1 VIPLK
6 PSRRS
11 PRLLQLI
18 VITPVLLAPFSG
30 VRAADGDA
38 LTPVGNKRIEAVH
51 TDSPPRIDGV
61 LDESVW
67 QQAAVIADLHQVLPE
82 EYAEPSER
90 TEFYLLYDKDNLY
103 IAGRFWDAAPENITA
118 RNLQQNSEAA
128 RDDHMFVLLDP
139 YNRKRSG
146 TYFLL
151 NANGVRGDGLYDGP
165 QFLPEWEGI
174 WHGGATI
181 TDFGWTAEIAI
192 PMKTLSFREAG
203 DTWGLNLARDIV
215 RKTERISWVS
225 QERVINP
232 SATGELAG
240 LKGLSSGL
248 GLDLV
253 GSMTLG
259 ERRDFAMSSDESIVE
274 PSLDL
279 FYKITPTLNGS
290 LTLNTDFSATE
301 VDDRQV
307 NLTRFSL
314 FFPEKRLFF
323 LKDTD
328 IFEFGR
334 IGGVDSGSLINRVDR
349 ENGRP
354 FFSRTIGLNQNG
366 APQPL
371 DFGAKLSGRLGEWN
385 LGALAVR
392 QADLEGINAGDLFV
406 GRVTRNVFA
415 ESTIGLIT
423 TYGDPQS
430 DIHNSLLGAD
440 FRYRNAR
447 TALGIMEA
455 EAWYQVTDTEGLEGS
470 NEAYG
475 ARVRFPN
482 LTGWRGRIGA
492 KELQANFNPAMGF
505 VSRRDIRNY
514 TAESGY
520 LWRPN
525 RRVLREV
532 LTGIEFNQTDNLG
545 GDVQSSMIRYRL
557 AELTSQRGD
566 KISFRWLR
574 QRENF
579 TEPFEIFP
587 GTVVPV
593 GDYIFDNYGV
603 IVSFADHRPL
613 SGDFAYFGGT
623 DFDGKKRAG
632 RTSINWRPSKHFGL
646 EGAFRYGHY
655 QLPQGDFITRLMSL
669 RTRIVFSN
677 TLSWVNLAQYDNLS
691 RVLGINSRLHWI
703 PQAGRELFFV
713 INHNL
718 IDDVEDGFRSTNAD
732 VTLKINYTLRF

>member
-1 VIPLK
+1 MPLI
-6 PSRRS
+6 SRRS
-11 PRLLQLI
+11 WLRLAGPT
-18 VITPVLLAPFSG
+18 VITPWLLLAGTG
-30 VRAADGDA
+30 VQADDGEAPAARIE
-38 LTPVGNKRIEAVH
+38 KRIEAVH

-61 LDESVW
+61 LDEAVW
-67 QQAAVIADLHQVLPE
+67 EHAAVIGDVHQVLPE

-90 TEFYLLYDKDNLY
+90 TEFRVLYDKDTLY
-103 IAGRFWDAAPENITA
+103 IAGRFWDSEPDKITA
-118 RNLQQNSEAA
+118 RNLQQLGNAS
-128 RDDHMFVLLDP
+128 RDDHIFILIDP

-146 TYFLL
+146 SFFIL
-151 NANGVRGDGLYDGP
+151 NANGVRSDGLYDGP
-165 QFLPEWEGI
+165 QYLPEWDGI
-174 WHGGATI
+174 WNGNATI
-181 TDFGWTAEIAI
+181 TDFGWTAEVAI
-192 PMKTLSFREAG
+192 PMKTLSFAG
-203 DTWGLNLARDIV
+203 ANETWGLNVARDIV

-232 SATGELAG
+232 SATGELTG
-240 LKGLSSGL
+240 LKGLSSGK

-253 GSMTLG
+253 ASMTTG
-259 ERRDFAMSSDESIVE
+259 ERRDFTGSMDESVFE
-274 PSLDL
+274 PSMDL
-279 FYKITPTLNGS
+279 FYKITPSLNGS

-334 IGGVDSGSLINRVDR
+334 IGGDDPTTFVDRGDR

-354 FFSRTIGLNQNG
+354 FFSRTIGLNENA

-392 QADLEGINAGDLFV
+392 QADLAGINAGDLFV
-406 GRVTRNVFA
+406 GRVTRNILE

-430 DIHNSLLGAD
+430 DVNNSLLGAD

-455 EAWYQVTDTEGLEGS
+455 ETWYQITDTEGVDGS
-470 NEAYG
+470 DQAYG
-475 ARVRFPN
+475 ARLRFPN
-482 LTGWRGRIGA
+482 LTGWRGGLAA

-505 VSRRDIRNY
+505 VSRSGIRNY
-514 TAESGY
+514 VAESGY
-520 LWRPN
+520 VWRPN
-525 RRVLREV
+525 KTRLREV
-532 LTGIEFNQTDNLG
+532 YSAIEFNQSDRLDG
-545 GDVQSSMIRYRL
+545 GVQSSMARFRL
-557 AELTSQRGD
+557 LELTGQRGD
-566 KISFRWLR
+566 KLSFRWLR
-574 QRENF
+574 QRENL

-593 GDYIFDNYGV
+593 GDYVYDNYGV
-603 IVSFADHRPL
+603 IVSFADHRRL

-632 RTSINWRPSKHFGL
+632 RTSFNWRPTKHFGL
-646 EGAFRYGHY
+646 EGAFRYGHF
-655 QLPQGDFITRLMSL
+655 QLPQGDFITRLMTL
-669 RTRIVFSN
+669 RTRIIFSN

-718 IDDVEDGFRSTNAD
+718 VDDVDTGFRSTNAD
-732 VTLKINYTLRF
+732 ITLKINYTLRF